1 MTFLPIVERELRVAS
16 RRRGTYLGR
25 LVGAVIAMAIGGWIM
40 LGVGNNAPGQIGMIL
55 FVALSVMLFAY
66 SMAAGA
72 RMTADCLSEEKR
84 EGTLGLLF
92 LTDLKG
98 YDIVAGK
105 LVANSL
111 NTFYGLL
118 SAFPV
123 LAISLLLGGVTS
135 TEFWRVSLVAINL
148 LFLSLSVGMFASAM
162 ARDERK
168 GMSLAFLILLV
179 LMSATPLLELS
190 LQIADRHRADTT
202 TLFLFSPGFSCFS
215 AFGGRIPFFK
225 PSDFWIPMAVT
236 QLYAWIFLALAS
248 VIVPRSWQDKAARP
262 IPLRNFWRKVF
273 STDRKHEAARRTRL
287 LEINPF
293 LWLSSRDPLKATF
306 IWATFFILGAI
317 WIWGLAKW
325 PKDWLEIPNY
335 ILTAVTLHTIL
346 KFWLASEACNRFI
359 EDRKNSA
366 LELLLSTP
374 LKVEEILRGQRIAL
388 FRQFAGPVV
397 FVLAVDFVFLILGLN
412 ENVSNQGD
420 DVSFWV
426 LMWLCGMFVFVM
438 DMVALSWVSMWA
450 GLTSKKI
457 NQAGNAAV
465 GRILVLPWM
474 AFLLSMTVAGTAS
487 FFTRIN
493 WDEKVFLFYW
503 FALCI
508 VNNLIF
514 MKWAKGNLHTRFRD
528 MATQRFAVKNSR
540 FGWMKA
546 RVPAQNAHLP
556 PVINLR

>member
-16 RRRGTYLGR
+16 RRRSTYLGR
-25 LVGAVIAMAIGGWIM
+25 LAGAVVAMCIGGWLM
-40 LGVGNNAPGQIGMIL
+40 LGIGDNAPGQIGIIL
-55 FVALSVMLFAY
+55 FVALSVMLFLY
-66 SMAAGA
+66 SLAAGA

-135 TEFWRVSLVAINL
+135 TEFWRVSLVTINL
-148 LFLSLSVGMFASAM
+148 LFLSLSAGMFASAI

-179 LMSATPLLELS
+179 VLGATPLLEVS
-190 LQIADRHRADTT
+190 LQIADRHRSDTT
-202 TLFLFSPGFSCFS
+202 TLLVFSPGFSCFT
-215 AFGGRIPFFK
+215 AFGGRIPFLK
-225 PSDFWIPMAVT
+225 PSDFWIPMALT

-248 VIVPRSWQDKAARP
+248 AIVPRSWQDKAAAPVPFRK
-262 IPLRNFWRKVF
+262 FWRKVF
-273 STDRKHEAARRTRL
+273 SADRKHETARRTRL

-293 LWLSSRDPLKATF
+293 LWLTSRDPLKATF
-306 IWATFFILGAI
+306 LWATLFILGAI

-325 PKDWLEIPNY
+325 TKDWLEIPNY
-335 ILTAVTLHTIL
+335 IFTAVILHTVL

-374 LKVEEILRGQRIAL
+374 LKVEEILRGQRVAL
-388 FRQFAGPVV
+388 FRQFAGPVI
-397 FVLAVDFVFLILGLN
+397 FVLVVDIIFLLLGLN
-412 ENVSNQGD
+412 ENIANRGD
-420 DVSFWV
+420 EVSFWV
-426 LMWLCGMFVFVM
+426 MMWLCGMFVFVM
-438 DMVALSWVSMWA
+438 DMAALSWVSMWA
-450 GLTSKKI
+450 GLSSKKI

-465 GRILVLPWM
+465 ARILFLPWM

-487 FFTRIN
+487 LFARIN
-493 WDEKVFLFYW
+493 WDEKVVLFYW
-503 FALCI
+503 FALCV

-514 MKWAKGNLHTRFRD
+514 MRWAKGNLRTRFRD
-528 MATQRFAVKNSR
+528 MATQRFAAKTSR
-540 FGWMKA
+540 FGWMKPRA
-546 RVPAQNAHLP
+546 GATSADLP
-556 PVINLR
+556 PVITHR